1 MERNSTVYGRRP
13 RDYPAYAFAEMV
25 AEWIA
30 ARWRAMSRWMDVA
43 AQAQRRA
50 QARRDLHR
58 LSDHSL
64 KDIGLERGQ
73 IDGLFR

>member
-13 RDYPAYAFAEMV
+13 QDYPGYALAETLV
-25 AEWIA
+25 ERIA
-30 ARWRAMSRWMDVA
+30 AGWRALARWFDA
-43 AQAQRRA
+43 AEQVRRRA

-73 IDGLFR
+73 IDSLFR